1 MSGKIKHWYAVYTG
15 PRAEKQV
22 FRRLSE
28 SGIDAFLPLYKTL
41 RKWSDRKKMVEVPL
55 FSSYVFVCI
64 NMPDYDRVLHTNGV
78 IKYVCFEGKAA
89 VIPQNQIDNLKL
101 IINSNADI
109 EVTDR
114 KLKPG
119 QHVEVT
125 HGTLKG
131 LRGELLKISKK
142 HRLLIRI
149 DTIHQNLL
157 VNIPENF
164 LQTVP

>member
-1 MSGKIKHWYAVYTG
+1 MSRQKKHWYAVYTR

-22 FRRLSE
+22 YLQLIE
-28 SGIDAFLPLYKTL
+28 TGINAFLPLYKTL
-41 RKWSDRKKMVEVPL
+41 RQWSDRKKWVEVPL

-64 NMPDYDRVLHTNGV
+64 DASDYDRVLHTNGV
-78 IKYVCFEGKAA
+78 VKYVCFEGKAA
-89 VIPQNQIDNLKL
+89 AIPQDQIDNLKL

-119 QHVEVT
+119 QQVEVT

-142 HRLLIRI
+142 HRLLVRI

>member
-1 MSGKIKHWYAVYTG
+1 MSGQKKHWYAVYTR

-22 FRRLSE
+22 YQCLAE
-28 SGIDAFLPLYKTL
+28 TGIDAFLPLHKTL
-41 RKWSDRKKMVEVPL
+41 RQWSDRKKMVEVPL
-55 FSSYVFVCI
+55 FSSYVFVHI
-64 NMPDYDRVLHTNGV
+64 DTPDYDRVLHTNGV
-78 IKYVCFEGKAA
+78 VKYVTFEGKAA
-89 VIPQNQIDNLKL
+89 SIPQDQIDNLKL
-101 IINSNADI
+101 IVNSNADI
-109 EVTDR
+109 EVTHK

-119 QHVEVT
+119 QQVEVT

-142 HRLLIRI
+142 HRLLVRI

-164 LQTVP
+164 LQTAP